1 MKLRCRWEVAA
12 RRASSSWLTRRR
24 LRHWRSASANPLCS
38 DSLAPGEFSFR
49 ARDNAA
55 RLEDVVKFNWEMVRK
70 SDGTVAAVGLGILV
84 LGDDG
89 RIRTDYQFIEA

>member
-1 MKLRCRWEVAA
+1 
-12 RRASSSWLTRRR
+12 
-24 LRHWRSASANPLCS
+24 
-38 DSLAPGEFSFR
+38 
-49 ARDNAA
+49 
-55 RLEDVVKFNWEMVRK
+55 MVRK